1 MQLTR
6 FDRWLRDRYVHE
18 THIRTLR
25 APEEIPVGV
34 RAEQL
39 PEVPGKRFRF
49 LFVIRGS
56 RQADEFIASL
66 REGSFMFATTVVDR
80 NGRFSR
86 WLTAPNR
93 SVTWLIAWL
102 IVGGVSAFFGI
113 TFLYRLLTN
122 PEVQK
127 MLREALET
135 IRA

>member
-25 APEEIPVGV
+25 SPEVIPKGV
-34 RAEQL
+34 RAEAL
-39 PEVPGKRFRF
+39 PDIPGKRFRF

-56 RQADEFIASL
+56 READQFIASL
-66 REGSFMFATTVVDR
+66 REGNFMFSTTVVDR
-80 NGRFSR
+80 ESRFAR

-93 SVTWLIAWL
+93 SVTWLIVWL
-102 IVGGVSAFFGI
+102 IVGGIAAFLGI
-113 TFLYRLLTN
+113 TFVFRLVTN

-127 MLREALET
+127 MLREAYET
-135 IRA
+135 ISR